1 MLVALVDAVSKTRA
15 GEVLA
20 QGGGVVVASTEESEL
35 ARAMASMQ
43 RAP

>member
-1 MLVALVDAVSKTRA
+1 
-15 GEVLA
+15 VLA
-20 QGGGVVVASTEESEL
+20 QGGGVVTASTEESEL